1 MRCTEPLFPASYEAV
16 HRFDEAA
23 MQRPRRDR
31 IVPCAIQPRD
41 VSVVLDVRRYKFLTA
56 PQVRELWW
64 PGASVQAAD
73 RRLLKLFHAGLLDR
87 FRPICRRG
95 SFPWTYQLG
104 LEGHRVLQASG
115 LVEARERFVR
125 REVYD
130 YGHVLHDLQLN
141 AWVIAFRHAAGRVL
155 LSWEGEMDVEVPQEA
170 RGRQD
175 VLQLGNYWSVHELR
189 DPRARLVRPDA
200 VLEVARPDN
209 EGHRL
214 FFVEYDRTRRV
225 DKNFEKF
232 RRYDTFLCWWWR
244 MTPLVDRGEAPY
256 VIFVC
261 QDPESRERFVRAADH
276 EVTGHHWHASWA
288 AEASHY
294 VGRRNMLFAVEQDA
308 HRGQLEAWRL
318 PAFPPDHRE
327 RDPTVN
333 RVRLAPRRAR
343 QSLSCC

>member
-1 MRCTEPLFPASYEAV
+1 
-16 HRFDEAA
+16 
-23 MQRPRRDR
+23 
-31 IVPCAIQPRD
+31 
-41 VSVVLDVRRYKFLTA
+41 
-56 PQVRELWW
+56 
-64 PGASVQAAD
+64 
-73 RRLLKLFHAGLLDR
+73 
-87 FRPICRRG
+87 
-95 SFPWTYQLG
+95 
-104 LEGHRVLQASG
+104 
-115 LVEARERFVR
+115 
-125 REVYD
+125 
-130 YGHVLHDLQLN
+130 
-141 AWVIAFRHAAGRVL
+141 
-155 LSWEGEMDVEVPQEA
+155 MDVEVRQEA

-175 VLQLGNYWSVHELR
+175 VLQLGNYWLVHELR

-200 VLEVARPDN
+200 VLEVARPDD

-214 FFVEYDRTRRV
+214 FFIEYDRTRRV

-232 RRYDTFLCWWWR
+232 RHSDTFLCWWWR

-318 PAFPPDHRE
+318 PAFPPDHRG